1 MSKVSEE
8 SKRELETGVNQ
19 DLKVLGS
26 VKPHIYFNSY
36 AQILDCS
43 ESFVKM
49 VKISKNNLLATRLS
63 EHLLNNQ
70 FIAALKKAETEGIS
84 IFRGNVILGNS
95 ISPVFMEAAMMRT
108 ESAVQPDKKVICLVL
123 EINLNDTESESIYFN
138 DSSVPSISD
147 TLNSSISL
155 HGIDGSALYIS
166 SSTESLFGYSC
177 AELNGM
183 NSLDMIYPEDL
194 HIVKKSLELL
204 NTGIDHIN
212 TQYRMVH
219 KNGSLIHVDSS
230 SYLISDVNGQGKH
243 IVNITRDL
251 SSQGL
256 IERALHRSEQK
267 YFSLVMNLPTGISL
281 ISTTGELLEVN
292 NAMKTIMGLS
302 LIAPLPEMN
311 FFDIEAMKRMK
322 IVDQFTK
329 CIETKEIVNGEITI
343 KITSKN
349 RGKYLSYSFV
359 PVFKSNHEVDIVI
372 GYVSDLTQQMK
383 SEIKSR
389 EHAEFLNLVINAI
402 KSPFFVKNQE
412 HKWVMLND
420 AAVLMMGQ
428 PREALT
434 GKSDYDLYSREQADI
449 FWKYDEQVF
458 KTGSSSNE
466 EQITWS
472 DGTLHTIVTYKQLYI
487 EKSSGKKFIIGTI
500 HDVSEYK
507 KIEEELRSS
516 VVKYH
521 ELFDNANDF
530 IITMD
535 LEGNITNANRTL
547 LNYMQTDL
555 EEFLKHKVYDFITD
569 ENHTLANAYK
579 DKILDGTLKEA
590 FELEAIGLSGEPVT
604 YEVKASLIVRNNV
617 PVGFQCLFSDITKRK
632 EAGLNLEK
640 YTQNLIDLNKTKDKF
655 FSIIAH
661 DLRNPYS
668 SMIGFSE
675 ILLEDLDQLSKD
687 EIKESV
693 KIIYTSAKNSF
704 SLLEN
709 LLAWSRLETGHMP
722 YNPVRIVLFDEVEEV
737 INILFSL
744 AYRKKIEINNL
755 VNPGILLHSDKNM
768 LNTILNNLIMNA
780 IKYTQAGGEI
790 NIFAGAPVSDAP
802 SEKSYIKISVADT
815 GVGMDA
821 NTLEML
827 FTSKKLQSQPG
838 TEKEQGTGLGLLL
851 TREMVEK
858 HGGSI
863 SAESAPGKGSV
874 FSFLIPTFNP
884 GETHS

>member
-1 MSKVSEE
+1 MSKVSE
-8 SKRELETGVNQ
+8 KFKQKWETGVNQ
-19 DLKVLGS
+19 ALKVLGFE
-26 VKPHIYFNSY
+26 KPHIYFNSY

-43 ESFVKM
+43 ESFVEI
-49 VKISKNNLLATRLS
+49 VKINKNNILATRLS

-84 IFRGNVILGNS
+84 IFRGNVMIGNS
-95 ISPVFMEAAMMRT
+95 ISPVFLEAAMMKT
-108 ESAVQPDKKVICLVL
+108 EAAEQPDKKVICLVL
-123 EINLNDTESESIYFN
+123 EINLNDTASESIYYN
-138 DSSVPSISD
+138 DSSVPSIT

-166 SSTESLFGYSC
+166 PSTESLFGYSC

-204 NTGIDHIN
+204 NTGIDHMN

-251 SSQGL
+251 SSQGK

-281 ISTTGELLEVN
+281 ISTSGELLEVN
-292 NAMKTIMGLS
+292 NAMKKIMGLS
-302 LIAPLPEMN
+302 LNTPLPEMN
-311 FFDIEAMKRMK
+311 FFDIEAMKRIK
-322 IVDQFTK
+322 IMDQFTK

-343 KITSKN
+343 KITRKN

-359 PVFKSNHEVDIVI
+359 PVFKSNHEVGYVI

-383 SEIKSR
+383 SEIESR

-402 KSPFFVKNQE
+402 KSPFFVKDQE
-412 HKWVMLND
+412 HKWVILND

-428 PREALT
+428 SREALT
-434 GKSDYDLYSREQADI
+434 GKSDYDLYSSEQADI

-458 KTGSSSNE
+458 ETGSSSNE

-472 DGTLHTIVTYKQLYI
+472 DGKLHTIVTYKQLYI

-516 VVKYH
+516 VVKYQ

-579 DKILDGTLKEA
+579 DKIIEGTLKEA
-590 FELEAIGLSGEPVT
+590 FELESIGLRGEPVT

-640 YTQNLIDLNKTKDKF
+640 YARNLIDLNKTKDKF

-675 ILLEDLDQLSKD
+675 MLLEDLEELPME
-687 EIKESV
+687 EIRDSI
-693 KIIYTSAKNSF
+693 KIIHTSAKNSF
-704 SLLEN
+704 NLLDN

-722 YNPVRIVLFDEVEEV
+722 FTPSRIVLTEAAEEV
-737 INILFSL
+737 INVLFSI
-744 AYRKKIEINNL
+744 AYHKKIEINNQVKL
-755 VNPGILLHSDKNM
+755 NTLLYADKNM

-780 IKYTQAGGEI
+780 IKFTASGGEI
-790 NIFAGAPVSDAP
+790 NITAGEMDLDPYSGKTFV
-802 SEKSYIKISVADT
+802 KISVADT
-815 GVGMDA
+815 GIGMD
-821 NTLEML
+821 NKTLDML
-827 FTSKKLQSQPG
+827 FTSQKLQSQPG
-838 TEKEQGTGLGLLL
+838 TEKEQGSGLGILL
-851 TREMVEK
+851 TREMIEK

-863 SAESAPGKGSV
+863 SAQSTQGEGSV
-874 FSFLIPTFNP
+874 FSFLIPAYNP
-884 GETHS
+884 DDI